1 MVAVTI
7 LQGSA
12 QLSKKWA
19 SNEASQNQGQKG
31 LSLKISSL
39 QNISIALKN
48 YSITKSLSRRFQS
61 IYYLPNLEFIWKN
74 FEENKLKDSADV
86 MLTSAPPRRMTPR
99 AGAHH
104 AATRG
109 SSGTVPARAREVWR
123 RCGGPPTRQPTR
135 GGGGAACVR
144 PRGSTMRFAR
154 SDRWRVLGGRLP
166 GSVWPGAGS
175 ALVLDPVTV

>member
-109 SSGTVPARAREVWR
+109 SSGTAPARAREVWR

-135 GGGGAACVR
+135 GGGGAARAPSRQHDAVR
-144 PRGSTMRFAR
+144 
-154 SDRWRVLGGRLP
+154 
-166 GSVWPGAGS
+166 SVGLVAGAGRPAARFGLAWADS